1 MNRKKIL
8 VSAYACN
15 PTSSLQLHPGEDIT
29 GWRLVGQIR
38 RFHDV
43 SVITHSYNRDGVEK
57 ARAEGAYPDVHFH
70 FLDLGRPAGLLY
82 KIEFAQR
89 IYYYL
94 WQIAALR
101 LARRLHRGERFDL
114 AHHVTFGND
123 WLGSWIGAFLPVP
136 YIHGPVGG
144 GQRTPKPLLA
154 EYTGYGRFAEM
165 VRQSAQWVG
174 RHDCVRK
181 RCLGRA
187 KAILV
192 CNEETRLRI
201 PAADRAKTFFFPVN
215 GMSRDDLDLIDRSAA
230 SAGPAVGGTF
240 RVLTAG
246 RLHRLKGFALAVK
259 AFGRLAERRPDSEF
273 RIVGK
278 GEEEAAILAAARE
291 AGVEDKVKLIPWLP
305 RTELLKTM
313 ASADV
318 LLFPSFRDGGGAVV
332 VEAMAAGKP
341 VVVVDS
347 GGPGSHIDPAWG
359 IKVAPDTPE
368 VTAGRLADAL
378 DRLASDPGLRD
389 RLGRAARRRVEEFY
403 LYDREGERMMEI
415 YKFAWGEGKAPK
427 A

>member
-1 MNRKKIL
+1 MKKRRIL

-43 SVITHSYNRDGVEK
+43 WVITHSYNREGVEK
-57 ARAEGAYPDVHFH
+57 ARAEGAYPDVRFH
-70 FLDLGRPAGLLY
+70 FLDLGRILGLLY
-82 KIEFAQR
+82 KVDFGQR

-94 WQIAALR
+94 WQIKAWR
-101 LARRLHRGERFDL
+101 LARRLHREFRFDL
-114 AHHVTFGND
+114 AHHLTFGND
-123 WLGSWIGAFLPVP
+123 WLASFIGAFLPVP

-154 EYTGYGRFAEM
+154 EYTRYGRFAEK
-165 VRQSAQWVG
+165 VRETAQWVG
-174 RHDCVRK
+174 RRDYFRR
-181 RCLGRA
+181 RCLRRA

-192 CNEETRLRI
+192 CNEETRAKI
-201 PAADRAKTFFFPVN
+201 PAAARAKTFFFPVN
-215 GMSRDDLDLIDRSAA
+215 GMSVEDLALIPPSAA
-230 SAGPAVGGTF
+230 GSGGTF

-259 AFGRLAERRPDSEF
+259 AFGRLAQGRPDSEF

-278 GEEEAAILAAARE
+278 GEEEAAILEAARM
-291 AGVEDKVKLIPWLP
+291 AGVADKVRLIPWLP

-313 ASADV
+313 ATTDV
-318 LLFPSFRDGGGAVV
+318 VLFPSFRDGGGAVV
-332 VEAMAAGKP
+332 VEGMAAGKP
-341 VVVVDS
+341 VVVIDS

-359 IKVAPDTPE
+359 IKIAPAEPG
-368 VTAGRLADAL
+368 VTAERLAEAL
-378 DRLASDPGLRD
+378 ERLAADAGLRD
-389 RLGRAARRRVEEFY
+389 RVGRAARRRVEEFY
-403 LYDREGERMMEI
+403 LYDREGERLLEI
-415 YKFAWGEGKAPK
+415 YRFALREGGAPK

>member
-1 MNRKKIL
+1 MNKKRIL

-43 SVITHSYNRDGVEK
+43 QVITHSYNREGVEK
-57 ARAEGAYPDVHFH
+57 ALSEGAYPDVRFH
-70 FLDLGRPAGLLY
+70 FLDLGRVLGLLY
-82 KIEFAQR
+82 KVEFGQR

-94 WQIAALR
+94 WQIAAWR
-101 LARRLHRGERFDL
+101 LARRLHRTACFDL
-114 AHHVTFGND
+114 AHHLTFGND

-144 GQRTPKPLLA
+144 GQRTPQPLLA
-154 EYTGYGRFAEM
+154 EYTAYGRFAER
-165 VRQSAQWVG
+165 VRQTAQWVG
-174 RHDCVRK
+174 RRDWVRR
-181 RCLGRA
+181 RCLRRA
-187 KAILV
+187 KAVLV
-192 CNEETRLRI
+192 CNEETRSKI
-201 PAADRAKTFFFPVN
+201 PSAGRGKTFFFPVN
-215 GMSRDDLDLIDRSAA
+215 GISTGDLELIDRAA
-230 SAGPAVGGTF
+230 QAAAPGPRGSF

-246 RLHRLKGFALAVK
+246 RLHRLKGFALGVK
-259 AFGRLAERRPDSEF
+259 AFGRLAARRPDAEMK
-273 RIVGK
+273 IVGK
-278 GEEEAAILAAARE
+278 GEEEEAIRAAARD
-291 AGVEDKVKLIPWLP
+291 AGVEDKVELIDWLP
-305 RTELLKTM
+305 RTELLKAM

-318 LLFPSFRDGGGAVV
+318 VLFPSFRDGGGAVV

-359 IKVAPDTPE
+359 IKVAPATPE
-368 VTAGRLADAL
+368 VTASRLAEAL

-389 RLGRAARRRVEEFY
+389 RLGRAARRRVEDFY
-403 LYDREGERMMEI
+403 LYDREGERMMAI
-415 YKFAWGEGKAPK
+415 YRYAWGEGEAPK